1 MDGGGRLLQSVKGVG
16 GGFLAPSVALAG
28 TSGVFDFREGVSN
41 RAARRARSVGTPAPR
56 ANIFAVLAAEFFLT
70 VGLLGGVGFYGA
82 VKGGEYSAFVAANG
96 SLIDIAAKM
105 VGFGIKAVTI
115 VGEHELDE
123 HEILEGAGIS
133 PRNSLV
139 FLDVAEIRERLKQI
153 PLVKEAS
160 VSKLYPDRLVIEIEE
175 RHPSALWQKNGE
187 VQIVAADGMPL
198 DRLRDNRF
206 IGLPFVVGEAANDH
220 LSEYMAI
227 RDQLGDLKDRIS
239 AGIYVSQR
247 RWSLKASNGVEI
259 DLPETGVEAAVATLV
274 QLQRDSRILDKDV
287 LSLDLRQ
294 PGRVVARLT
303 ADAANARAEMLARKV
318 KPKGGQT

>member
-16 GGFLAPSVALAG
+16 GAFLTPSVAFAG
-28 TSGVFDFREGVSN
+28 TSAVFDFREGVSN
-41 RAARRARSVGTPAPR
+41 RAARRARNAGTPAPR
-56 ANIFAVLAAEFFLT
+56 ANILAVLAAEFLLT
-70 VGLLGGVGFYGA
+70 VSLLAGVAFYGA
-82 VKGGEYSAFVAANG
+82 VKGGQYAAFVASNG
-96 SLIDIAAKM
+96 GIADIFAKAA
-105 VGFGIKAVTI
+105 GFDIKAVTI
-115 VGEHELDE
+115 VGEHELNE

-133 PRNSLV
+133 PRNSLL
-139 FLDVAEIRERLKQI
+139 FLDVADIRQRLKQI

-198 DRLRDNRF
+198 DRLHDKRF

-220 LSEYMAI
+220 LNEYLAI
-227 RDQLGDLKDRIS
+227 RDQLGDLKERIS

-259 DLPETGVEAAVATLV
+259 DLPETEVEAAVATLV
-274 QLQRDSRILDKDV
+274 QLQRDYRILDKDV

-303 ADAANARAEMLARKV
+303 ADAASARAEMLAH
-318 KPKGGQT
+318 KPKSKGGLR